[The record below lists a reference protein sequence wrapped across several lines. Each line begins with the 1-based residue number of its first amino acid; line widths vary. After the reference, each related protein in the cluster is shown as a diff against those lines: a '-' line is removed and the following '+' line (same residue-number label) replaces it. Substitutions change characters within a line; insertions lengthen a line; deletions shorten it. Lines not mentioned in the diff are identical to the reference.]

1 MSETG
6 IAKWAD
12 VLDRL
17 AKTLPQS
24 SFEVWFRNQG
34 ISALSWDDH
43 RLELGVPN
51 RFVKE
56 WLRIH
61 YSREIG
67 RAAAE
72 VMGLG
77 TPPEIAFTIT
87 GSQYAKRR
95 SEESA
100 VLAGEAASAVAPER
114 EGGTRL
120 NPDLTLE
127 NFVVGPCNRMA
138 NAACRMIVES
148 PSPVYNPVCI
158 YGASGLGKTH
168 LLQGICHG
176 LRSTRPG
183 AKIVYLSCEEF
194 TNSYIRAVQAR
205 RLDEFRARFRNCD
218 CLAMDDVQFL
228 GTREKTCEE
237 FLHTFDTLRDA
248 NRQIAVTCDVHPRE
262 IGSLGEKLVT
272 RLVSG
277 LVARLGTP
285 EAETRRALVEH
296 KALRRGLS
304 LPKDILDAIASRVGG
319 NVREIEGVVAKMAA
333 LSMAEGRAPDMAMCR
348 EAMRD
353 MGLARDG
360 AVTQEEILRLVESEF
375 GVSGAEIRS
384 GGRRPRA
391 TAARHAAMYL
401 ARRLTNFS
409 LAEIGDFYG
418 GRNHSTV
425 YHADRRAE
433 ELMKKDSEFKAAVER
448 LLKALGG

>member
-1 MSETG
+1 MPEVG
-6 IAKWAD
+6 VAKWAN
-12 VLDRL
+12 VLEHL
-17 AKTLPQS
+17 AKSLPQS

-34 ISALSWDDH
+34 ISALSWDER

-56 WLRIH
+56 WLRTH

-72 VMGLG
+72 VMGLES
-77 TPPEIAFTIT
+77 PPDIEFTIT
-87 GSQYAKRR
+87 GAQYAKRR

-100 VLAGEAASAVAPER
+100 TLVAEAVAVAPACDR
-114 EGGTRL
+114 GIRL

-127 NFVVGPCNRMA
+127 NFVAGPCNRMA
-138 NAACRMIVES
+138 HAACRTVVES

-168 LLQGICHG
+168 LLQAICHG
-176 LRSTRPG
+176 LHSSRPG
-183 AKIVYLSCEEF
+183 ARILYLSCEEF
-194 TNSYIRAVQAR
+194 TNSYIRAIQAK

-218 CLAMDDVQFL
+218 CLAVDDVQFL

-237 FLHTFDTLRDA
+237 FLHTFDTLRNA
-248 NRQIAVTCDVHPRE
+248 NRQVAVTCDAHPRE
-262 IGSLGEKLVT
+262 IGSLGEKLIT

-277 LVARLGTP
+277 LVVRLDPPGV
-285 EAETRRALVEH
+285 ETRRALVEQ

-304 LPKDILDAIASRVGG
+304 LPEDVLDSIAARVGG
-319 NVREIEGVVAKMAA
+319 NVREVEGVVAKLAA

-353 MGLARDG
+353 MGLVRDG
-360 AVTQEEILRLVESEF
+360 AVSQEEILRLVESEF

-391 TAARHAAMYL
+391 AAARHAAMYL
-401 ARRLTNFS
+401 ARRLTGFS

-418 GRNHSTV
+418 GRDHSTV
-425 YHADRRAE
+425 HHAERRAA
-433 ELMKKDSEFKAAVER
+433 ELMRKNPEFKAAVER